1 MSENASQVVKRKS
14 YDSFDLFKFL
24 AAIVVIMAHTRIFGD
39 SRYHWL
45 HPWIRIAI
53 PVFFMVSAF
62 LFFSK
67 FDKLPDEEKNGYL
80 WKFVKRD
87 LTLYL
92 FWFIVFLPF
101 TFVYRDYAHKG
112 LRMVFGSIFLGS
124 SFPASWYLMALAI
137 GIVIVAKLNHGSVG
151 RWLLPIVAFLMYLV
165 CLGQFTWRPVAD
177 KLGLSGIYAIPDLRF
192 ANTFFVAPIWIW
204 IGRIFVRYQEKLRAV
219 SMKIVLLL
227 FVLTTVLLWV
237 EHNYLY
243 THGYFTMYNDV
254 YLLCLLSGPMLFWV
268 VMKLKIHLKNAKFMR
283 CMSTLLYCIHAT
295 FIECLRIYVILPK
308 FGEYEMPIS
317 ILCFFVT
324 LAFSFGLGWLI
335 LKGSEKIKI
344 LKYAY

>member
-1 MSENASQVVKRKS
+1 MSETKEVKRKS
-14 YDSFDLFKFL
+14 YDSFDLFKFS
-24 AAIVVIMAHTRIFGD
+24 AAIVVVLAHTRFLGD

-67 FDKLPDEEKNGYL
+67 FDRLPDEEKNGYL

-112 LRMVFGSIFLGS
+112 LKQLFGTIFLGS

-137 GIVIVAKLNHGSVG
+137 GIVIVAKLDRGIG
-151 RWLLPIVAFLMYLV
+151 RWLLPVAAFLMYLV
-165 CLGQFTWRPVAD
+165 CLGQYTWRHVAD
-177 KLGLSGIYAIPDLRF
+177 QLGVSGIYAIPDLRF
-192 ANTFFVAPIWIW
+192 ANNFFVAPIWIW
-204 IGRIFVRYQEKLRAV
+204 IGRLFYNYQDKLRAV
-219 SMKIVLLL
+219 SRKIVILL
-227 FVLTTVLLWV
+227 FVVSLVLLWL

-243 THGYFTMYNDV
+243 THGHFTMYNDV
-254 YLLCLLSGPMLFWV
+254 YLLVLLSGPLLFWIV
-268 VMKLKIHLKNAKFMR
+268 LQLDIKLKHAKFMR
-283 CMSTLLYCIHAT
+283 CMSTLIYCLHAT

-308 FGEYEMPIS
+308 FGAYELPIS
-317 ILCFFVT
+317 LLCFFAT
-324 LAFSFGLGWLI
+324 LAFSFLFGWLI
-335 LKGSEKIKI
+335 LKGSEKFKI

>member
-1 MSENASQVVKRKS
+1 MNEKISEAKRKS

-24 AAIVVIMAHTRIFGD
+24 AAIVVISAHTRIFGD
-39 SRYHWL
+39 SKYHWL
-45 HPWIRIAI
+45 HPWVRIAI

-67 FDKLPDEEKNGYL
+67 YDSLPDEKKNSYL

-101 TFVYRDYAHKG
+101 TYVYRDYAHKG
-112 LRMVFGSIFLGS
+112 WQMVLGTIFLGS

-137 GIVIVAKLNHGSVG
+137 GIVIVAKLNNGIG
-151 RWLLPIVAFLMYLV
+151 RWLLPVVAFLMYLV
-165 CLGQFTWRPVAD
+165 CLGQYTWRPLAD
-177 KLGLSGIYAIPDLRF
+177 KLGISGIYAIPDLRF
-192 ANTFFVAPIWIW
+192 ANNFFVAPIWIW
-204 IGRIFVRYQEKLRAV
+204 IGRMFVAYQDKLRAV

-227 FVLTTVLLWV
+227 FAVSLILLWL
-237 EHNYLY
+237 EHHYLY
-243 THGYFTMYNDV
+243 SHGYFTMYNDV
-254 YLLCLLSGPMLFWV
+254 YLLGLISGPILFWIV
-268 VMKLKIHLKNAKFMR
+268 LKLDIHLKYAKFMR

-295 FIECLRIYVILPK
+295 FIEWLRINVILPK
-308 FGEYEMPIS
+308 FGEYELPIS
-317 ILCFFVT
+317 LLCFFVT
-324 LAFSFGLGWLI
+324 LAFSFGVGWLI
-335 LKGSEKIKI
+335 LKGSEKIKL